1 MPQPQV
7 GSTVLRLDI
16 REDRLV
22 ELADKEMFFQVVKA
36 GFGQRRKTLS
46 NSLMGVGGITK
57 EIVKEALEAAGIEAG
72 RRAETLDLYEF
83 ARLANEVHARM

>member
-1 MPQPQV
+1 
-7 GSTVLRLDI
+7 
-16 REDRLV
+16 
-22 ELADKEMFFQVVKA
+22 
-36 GFGQRRKTLS
+36 
-46 NSLMGVGGITK
+46 MGVGGITK